1 MVVGLSPPCGPE
13 LAMRTECKVCFP
25 PLAPPG
31 WATALAGDSGCCD
44 PGLRPVG
51 GSALPDL
58 LPKPWR
64 AEVSLG
70 LSLLNY
76 SNRQSIL

>member
-13 LAMRTECKVCFP
+13 LAVRTERKVCFP

-31 WATALAGDSGCCD
+31 WAAELAGDSGCCD

-51 GSALPDL
+51 G
-58 LPKPWR
+58 
-64 AEVSLG
+64 V
-70 LSLLNY
+70 LSLTFF
-76 SNRQSIL
+76 QSHRGRKSA